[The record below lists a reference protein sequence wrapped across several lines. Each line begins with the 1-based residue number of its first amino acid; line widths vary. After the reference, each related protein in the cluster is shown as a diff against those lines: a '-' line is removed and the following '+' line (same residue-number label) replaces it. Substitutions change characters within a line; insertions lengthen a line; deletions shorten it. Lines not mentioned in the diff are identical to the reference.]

1 MAFGIVTGTFSSI
14 YVAAPV
20 LLWIERRW
28 PREAAQ
34 GGGASAR
41 AESRR
46 PARAAE
52 SEGRA
57 AKVPAGGAAPL
68 R

>member
-28 PREAAQ
+28 PREASTAKA
-34 GGGASAR
+34 GSVREGPSGASKKPAPR
-41 AESRR
+41 GSQPTGQAANA
-46 PARAAE
+46 PAR
-52 SEGRA
+52 
-57 AKVPAGGAAPL
+57 
-68 R
+68 